1 MSKVLNVIE
10 PFMFLETGDKFE
22 LNENADSY
30 VYEHNESFKNK
41 DNKIKSSVTSVF
53 SISPE
58 YAKELIKNGI
68 LEDPFATK
76 TNSSF
81 VNVFDE
87 IDDMLIKYNADLRNI
102 DKDMKGQPECLKVE
116 KTTVLSNLIKVLT
129 HLKGLRK

>member
-1 MSKVLNVIE
+1 MV
-10 PFMFLETGDKFE
+10 
-22 LNENADSY
+22 
-30 VYEHNESFKNK
+30 
-41 DNKIKSSVTSVF
+41 
-53 SISPE
+53 
-58 YAKELIKNGI
+58 KNGI

-87 IDDMLIKYNADLRNI
+87 IDDMLIKYNADLHNI

-116 KTTVLSNLIKVLT
+116 KPTVLSNLIKVLT